1 MFYDLHP
8 GSLTVRPWKFT
19 FPRGKKDPLP
29 FPPFFRGELLNFRGV
44 KVNPWRIM
52 PVSKRWITM
61 VIVFVPNS
69 WCCGTSSKWPNFM
82 AADTWG
88 AHPDHHKADTWE
100 PDPPYSKDHPRPR
113 PHPPEARTLRASF
126 RQAMSLAEAWQNA
139 IGTSHLPG
147 LLTNTFFLGGWIFLW
162 QNH

>member
-1 MFYDLHP
+1 
-8 GSLTVRPWKFT
+8 
-19 FPRGKKDPLP
+19 
-29 FPPFFRGELLNFRGV
+29 
-44 KVNPWRIM
+44 
-52 PVSKRWITM
+52 
-61 VIVFVPNS
+61 
-69 WCCGTSSKWPNFM
+69 M

-113 PHPPEARTLRASF
+113 PHPPEPSTLQARTLRASF

-147 LLTNTFFLGGWIFLW
+147 LLTHTFFLGDGFFCDKIISLGGDLQNSLIFTSPTW
-162 QNH
+162 GK

>member
-44 KVNPWRIM
+44 RMNPWRIM

-61 VIVFVPNS
+61 VIGKSPIPGVMGPLPN
-69 WCCGTSSKWPNFM
+69 G
-82 AADTWG
+82 
-88 AHPDHHKADTWE
+88 
-100 PDPPYSKDHPRPR
+100 
-113 PHPPEARTLRASF
+113 RTLWLIHGGPIRITTRPIPGSPILLTV
-126 RQAMSLAEAWQNA
+126 R
-139 IGTSHLPG
+139 TTPG
-147 LLTNTFFLGGWIFLW
+147 LGLTHLRPGPYGRPLGRPCPWQKPGKMPLEPVTCLAFWHTHFF
-162 QNH
+162 